1 MALPSTLSGRKET
14 EGTDL
19 DESYGGVIGMK
30 PSLLAQPRFPQSM
43 NNINEVVLTKS
54 NEKRSR

>member
-43 NNINEVVLTKS
+43 NNINEVVFTKS